1 MANPTSGINGVLKI
15 WFSQPIID
23 SWPFVSVLVYPSISV
38 PTLPPPFSL
47 TLPPQYSLYPI
58 TASLLVWSS
67 FGCRHNE
74 NWQDTLLSTALH
86 QPSLVRPPYLPPFL
100 HPCFQQWI
108 HFFIML
114 FLGFFWF
121 FFTPPFGVPLTLSC
135 SNFFLPWLVF
145 TLFLRRSM
153 HLSPADWLILTV

>member
-1 MANPTSGINGVLKI
+1 MLNT

-23 SWPFVSVLVYPSISV
+23 SWLFVSVLVYPSISI

-47 TLPPQYSLYPI
+47 ALPPQYSLYPI
-58 TASLLVWSS
+58 TASLLVWSG

-74 NWQDTLLSTALH
+74 NWQDTLLSTALLP
-86 QPSLVRPPYLPPFL
+86 PSLVRPPYLPPFL

-114 FLGFFWF
+114 FF
-121 FFTPPFGVPLTLSC
+121 FFTPPFGVCLTLSC

-145 TLFLRRSM
+145 TLFLLHSM
-153 HLSPADWLILTV
+153 HLSPADLLILTV